1 MKYLNDISLILPVK
15 EKELDTALSQ
25 WIVQF
30 RNNLNTILKRQIKR
44 DLRFKSYIPS
54 DTTDIRLIEE
64 SAVTFILMDAPFM
77 KIQGFSR
84 LIRELTEKIETK
96 KEIIIEEERIVKLI
110 LSESAREMASSFLK
124 YFAAEDFFWKPVS
137 DSPAVL
143 VESNTIPYWSKL
155 LDLSSI
161 VLRIIGEEHG
171 PEKRKTG
178 DQNVVFLA
186 STSPDMDPSRD
197 ILRRELIQH
206 GYRVE
211 PEIDLRVIPGETENY
226 LLPVLEKAKIAVHL
240 FGNDYG
246 ELFAG
251 TDRSLPE
258 FQMDI
263 VTDYIDKLERRKA
276 TQSGN
281 LIRLIWISP
290 EISPIEEKQITFLE
304 QLKQNIEKLRRTE
317 IIQAPLELFKSI
329 LLKRLRQ
336 ISQEEI
342 RIAGKVK
349 ADKKTIYV
357 IHDKRDEQAA
367 TVLIDKFLNAGIN
380 AVKIDFETDSANLI
394 NIHRENLVRCDAAL
408 IIYGHSNRFWLSSKM
423 KDLLK
428 APGFGREQPLAA
440 KGLMISGEDK
450 LNGIPLPGDVIIMD
464 KQEAL
469 DPFIEKLKK

>member
-1 MKYLNDISLILPVK
+1 MKYLHDICLILPVK
-15 EKELDTALSQ
+15 EDELDTALSQ

-30 RNNLNTILKRQIKR
+30 RNNLNTILKRQLKR
-44 DLRFKSYIPS
+44 DLKFKSYIPA
-54 DTTDIRLIEE
+54 DTTDIRFIDE
-64 SAVTFILMDAPFM
+64 SAVTFLLMDGPYM
-77 KIQGFSR
+77 KMQGFNH
-84 LIRELTEKIETK
+84 LIKELNEKIDIK
-96 KEIIIEEERIVKLI
+96 KEIILEEERIVKLA
-110 LSESAREMASSFLK
+110 LSESGRELVSSFLK
-124 YFAAEDFFWKPVS
+124 YFAAEDFFWKPIS

-161 VLRIIGEEHG
+161 VLRMISEDHG
-171 PEKRKTG
+171 TAKIKTG

-186 STSPDMDPSRD
+186 STSSDMDPGRD

-211 PEIDLRVIPGETENY
+211 PEIDLRIIPGETENY
-226 LLPVLEKAKIAVHL
+226 LLPILEKAKIAVHL

-258 FQMDI
+258 YQMDF
-263 VTDYIDKLERRKA
+263 VTDYIDKLEHQKA

-290 EISPIEEKQITFLE
+290 EISPLDEKQIAFLE

-342 RIAGKVK
+342 RIAAQVK

-357 IHDKRDEQAA
+357 IHDKRDEQEA

-440 KGLMISGEDK
+440 KVLMISGEDK
-450 LNGIPLPGDVIIMD
+450 LSGMPLPGDVIVMD